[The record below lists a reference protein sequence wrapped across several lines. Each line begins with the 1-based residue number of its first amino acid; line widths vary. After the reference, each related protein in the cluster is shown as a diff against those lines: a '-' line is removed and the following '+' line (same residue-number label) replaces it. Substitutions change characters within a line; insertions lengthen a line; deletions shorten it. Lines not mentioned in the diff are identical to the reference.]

1 VETVKAL
8 FFVVSSQFTKELRF
22 VLKVSGIPP
31 SVLILRT
38 ALEMGWEQ
46 WENDID
52 SYSQYLEIKTYQIV
66 ILSATQHFDA

>member
-1 VETVKAL
+1 METVKAL